1 MLTLEMHF
9 PTGLISEIVRCIE
22 DAVGDDILADVL
34 ANGLQTRNSVPA
46 RVWDLLNTNLV
57 NALEAENCAVVKMH
71 RGPWEMLVV
80 YEKTSQ
86 CIITFMREKR
96 FADLR
101 RFQRKRTRMHYI
113 DMLAKY
119 FNKELQADQ
128 QQISLYP
135 CTFSDEDRLPELVQ
149 TLLRDLEGGS
159 DIVRN
164 HVLVLFETIGYQ
176 LSHIRAVMITPN
188 LDIAAG
194 CEQNW
199 TEFISAKESLVVSR
213 ATDPEDPQNRTSR
226 GLALKPKALARKK
239 NKPQLRKPQ
248 EEQSDSE

>member
-1 MLTLEMHF
+1 MLTLEM
-9 PTGLISEIVRCIE
+9 PAGLIAKIVRCVE
-22 DAVGDDILADVL
+22 DAVGDDILADVQ

-46 RVWDLLNTNLV
+46 RIWDLLNTNLV
-57 NALEAENCAVVKMH
+57 NALEAENCEVVKTH
-71 RGPWEMLVV
+71 RGPWEMLVI
-80 YEKTSQ
+80 YEKASR

-101 RFQRKRTRMHYI
+101 RYQRKRTRMHYVDI
-113 DMLAKY
+113 LSKY
-119 FNKELQADQ
+119 FNHELQADQ

-149 TLLRDLEGGS
+149 ALLRDLDGGS
-159 DIVRN
+159 EVVRN
-164 HVLVLFETIGYQ
+164 HVIVLFETIGYE
-176 LSHIRAVMITPN
+176 LSHIRAVMVTPN

-213 ATDPEDPQNRTSR
+213 TTDYEDSQNKPSR
-226 GLALKPKALARKK
+226 GLALKPKALARKR
-239 NKPQLRKPQ
+239 NKPQLRKQQ
-248 EEQSDSE
+248 EEQSDSD

>member
-1 MLTLEMHF
+1 MITLEMHF
-9 PTGLISEIVRCIE
+9 TADLIAKFVRCVE
-22 DAVGDDILADVL
+22 DAVGDDILADVQ

-46 RVWDLLNTNLV
+46 RIWDLLNTNLV
-57 NALEAENCAVVKMH
+57 NALEAENCTVVKTH

-80 YEKTSQ
+80 YEKASQ

-101 RFQRKRTRMHYI
+101 KSQRKRKRMHYVDI
-113 DMLAKY
+113 LAKY
-119 FNKELQADQ
+119 FNKELQTDQ

-135 CTFSDEDRLPELVQ
+135 CTFSDEDRLSELVQ

-159 DIVRN
+159 GVVRN

-176 LSHIRAVMITPN
+176 LSHIRAVMVTPN
-188 LDIAAG
+188 LDIALG
-194 CEQNW
+194 SEQNW
-199 TEFISAKESLVVSR
+199 TEFISAKESLVVSKT
-213 ATDPEDPQNRTSR
+213 TDSENPRNHPSR

-239 NKPQLRKPQ
+239 NKPQLRKTQ